1 MTKDQKQKIAELRTA
16 GFGYANIANA
26 LGLTKESGRIV
37 LPQKRSPVK
46 NRHQPDKAGHRPGCC
61 KNCGKPITQV
71 PGRKT
76 IKFCSDECC
85 QSWWNTHPEAVTRR
99 SAAIYS
105 FTCAYCGQPFTAY
118 GNRHRKYC
126 SHACYIADRFGGAA
140 MNEEQFER
148 EKLYQA
154 SMNMFQAMLKDGL
167 ITEEQYAIIDTKMR
181 KNTAR

>member
-26 LGLTKESGRIV
+26 LGLTKNQVVSFCHRNGLSGE
-37 LPQKRSPVK
+37 
-46 NRHQPDKAGHRPGCC
+46 KATAASDEKPGIQLC

-126 SHACYIADRFGGAA
+126 SHACYIADRFGGAV
-140 MNEEQFER
+140 NE
-148 EKLYQA
+148 
-154 SMNMFQAMLKDGL
+154 
-167 ITEEQYAIIDTKMR
+167 
-181 KNTAR
+181 